1 MIYFFLIALFCYTFM
16 QFVETVS
23 FGSRVAGKL
32 TNNLSLGTTLQYS
45 IFTASRFLLP
55 PLLISLSFM
64 IESSISIQ
72 LFLVI
77 SFSLAI
83 AAFFTSLIVLINF
96 NYFQLQFQSL
106 FIQYKSNTI
115 PVAIVKVMFGKRI
128 KSNQVDIV
136 TIPKIRS
143 LSFKKIITSVLAYFF
158 LSTGFFF
165 AFSLAILIPEYRMTM
180 SQFSTAFHGIGAIIL
195 AMYIDPMIGKSLD
208 ANLENSLW
216 IESIYSIF
224 IGRVLAYLAASIV
237 FLVSFLYVYLS

>member
-1 MIYFFLIALFCYTFM
+1 M
-16 QFVETVS
+16 QFIETAS

-64 IESSISIQ
+64 IESNISIQ

-83 AAFFTSLIVLINF
+83 TAFFTSLIVLINF
-96 NYFQLQFQSL
+96 NYFQLLFQSL

-115 PVAIVKVMFGKRI
+115 PTAIVKVIFGKKI
-128 KSNQVDIV
+128 KSNQSDIV

-165 AFSLAILIPEYRMTM
+165 AFSLAVLIPEFRMTM

-216 IESIYSIF
+216 MENIYSIF
-224 IGRVLAYLAASIV
+224 IGRVLAYMAASIV
-237 FLVSFLYVYLS
+237 FLVSFLYTYLS